1 MKYMLDTN
9 ICIYAIKHKTEA
21 VIKNFLS
28 HMPEEM
34 CISAITYAE
43 LMYGVEKSMA
53 IEKNRIALSL
63 FLSPLT
69 ILEFQASAAEEY
81 GKVRAELESKGMPIG
96 PMDLLI
102 AGHARS
108 EGLILV
114 TNNTR
119 EFCRVE
125 GLVVE
130 DWTKEQAGEMRI

>member
-9 ICIYAIKHKTEA
+9 ICIYAIKHKMET

-28 HMPEEM
+28 HEPEEM
-34 CISAITYAE
+34 CISSITYAE
-43 LMYGVEKSMA
+43 LMYGVEKSTA

-108 EGLILV
+108 DGLILV

-125 GLVVE
+125 RLVVE
-130 DWTKEQAGEMRI
+130 DWTRE

>member
-9 ICIYAIKHKTEA
+9 ICIYAIKHKAEI
-21 VIKNFLS
+21 VIKNFLL
-28 HMPEEM
+28 HVPEEM

-53 IEKNRIALSL
+53 TGKNRIALSL

-69 ILEFQASAAEEY
+69 ILEFQTSAAEEY
-81 GKVRAELESKGMPIG
+81 GKVRAELERKGMPIG

-125 GLVVE
+125 RLVVE
-130 DWTKEQAGEMRI
+130 DWTRE

>member
-9 ICIYAIKHKTEA
+9 ICIYAIKHKTET

-28 HMPEEM
+28 HVPEEI
-34 CISAITYAE
+34 CISAVTYAE

-108 EGLILV
+108 EGFILV

-130 DWTKEQAGEMRI
+130 D

>member
-9 ICIYAIKHKTEA
+9 ICIYAIKHKTET

-28 HMPEEM
+28 HEPEEM

-53 IEKNRIALSL
+53 IEKNGIALSL

-81 GKVRAELESKGMPIG
+81 GKVRAELETKGMPIG

-130 DWTKEQAGEMRI
+130 DWTKEQAGEK

>member
-9 ICIYAIKHKTEA
+9 ICIYAIKHKAEI
-21 VIKNFLS
+21 VIKNILS
-28 HMPEEM
+28 HVPEEM

-69 ILEFQASAAEEY
+69 ILEFRASAAEEY
-81 GKVRAELESKGMPIG
+81 GKVRAELERKGMLIG

-114 TNNTR
+114 TNDTR
-119 EFCRVE
+119 GFCRVE
-125 GLVVE
+125 RLVVE
-130 DWTKEQAGEMRI
+130 DWTRE